1 MFFLYIVVVVV
12 VVVVVV
18 AMHVV
23 TLVAKVSTSCFTK
36 QLFHVRAWDL
46 HEHKT

>member
-1 MFFLYIVVVVV
+1 MFFLYIVVV

-23 TLVAKVSTSCFTK
+23 TLVAKVSTSCSTK